1 MFTRLKRS
9 LRVNTPQIVLFV
21 LSLAFM
27 LVYMSPRIFV
37 MIPAGHEAVLYRRI
51 AGGTVVDQ
59 AYQEGMRLFF
69 PWDTVTLY
77 NVREQVVTVEMTAL
91 TSEGLDIDV
100 RVTVRFQ
107 PRERLL
113 GTLHKEHGPD
123 YIETFLKPEIESST
137 RNILGKIK
145 PVELYSSDRNLLE
158 LEIKRDLNQ
167 ELRQFGSF
175 SGRFWPKP
183 PPITLGSAS
192 IGHDANNKP
201 NILLILKHLYE
212 MDGHFSGKMIATVQK
227 YGFILTLRTGL
238 QQEDEHERGKRFVR
252 RDLDKVSEQMDVA
265 ERQLSMSTTLEDVD
279 QMARYAAAAESLKVV
294 HDSLLQ
300 KENQLNLEFRKGN
313 ADLDRLKK
321 AYDHFFTIIE
331 LKDVLIS
338 SVVLPPKI
346 TEAIA
351 AKHEQEQI
359 ALEFDFR
366 LERERKEAERKRIE
380 ARGIRDF
387 QHMVSDG
394 IKGGL
399 LKWKAIEATLALARS
414 QNAKMIIIGAG
425 EDGLPVILGNQEWD
439 FPKPTS
445 VDTVNNG
452 SLQQ

>member
-1 MFTRLKRS
+1 MFKKLKRS
-9 LRVNTPQIVLFV
+9 LRANTPQIVLFV

-59 AYQEGMRLFF
+59 VYQEGMRLFF

-137 RNILGKIK
+137 RNVLGKIK

-175 SGRFWPKP
+175 NDRFWPKP
-183 PPITLGSAS
+183 PPITLGSAR
-192 IGHDANNKP
+192 IGNDANNTP

-212 MDGHFSGKMIATVQK
+212 MDGDFSEKMVATVQN
-227 YGFILTLRTGL
+227 YGFVRTLRTGL
-238 QQEDEHERGKRFVR
+238 QQEADHEAHKLFVR
-252 RDLDKVSEQMDVA
+252 RDLAKVEEKMNVA
-265 ERQLSMSTTLEDVD
+265 ERELSMSTTLGDVE
-279 QMARYAAAAESLKVV
+279 QMARYSAAAESLRVA
-294 HDSLLQ
+294 HDSLLL
-300 KENQLNLEFRKGN
+300 KADKLIMEFRKGN
-313 ADLDRLKK
+313 EDLDRLKK
-321 AYDHFFTIIE
+321 AYDDLFTIIE

-338 SVVLPPKI
+338 RVALPPRIKDAI
-346 TEAIA
+346 EAKLA
-351 AKHEQEQI
+351 QEQI
-359 ALEFDFR
+359 AQEFDFR

-387 QHMVSDG
+387 QHMVSSG

-414 QNAKMIIIGAG
+414 QNAKMIVIGAG
-425 EDGLPVILGNQEWD
+425 EDGLPVILGNQGWD

>member
-21 LSLAFM
+21 LFFAFM
-27 LVYMSPRIFV
+27 LVYMSPRILV
-37 MIPAGHEAVLYRRI
+37 TIPAGHEAVLYRRL
-51 AGGTVVDQ
+51 AGGTVVDRV
-59 AYQEGMRLFF
+59 YHEGLRFFF

-77 NVREQVVTVEMTAL
+77 NVREQVVTVEMNAL
-91 TSEGLDIDV
+91 TSDGLDLDV

-113 GTLHKEHGPD
+113 GTLHKEHGPN

-137 RNILGKIK
+137 RNVLGRIK

-158 LEIKRDLNQ
+158 DEINRDLNQ

-175 SGRFWPKP
+175 NDRFWPKP
-183 PPITLGSAS
+183 PPITLGSAR
-192 IGHDANNKP
+192 IGNDANNTP

-212 MDGHFSGKMIATVQK
+212 MDGDLSEKMVATVQN
-227 YGFILTLRTGL
+227 YGFVRTLRTGL
-238 QQEDEHERGKRFVR
+238 QQEADHEAHKLFVR
-252 RDLDKVSEQMDVA
+252 RDLAKVAEKMNVA
-265 ERQLSMSTTLEDVD
+265 ERELSMSTTLGDVE
-279 QMARYAAAAESLKVV
+279 QMARYSAAAESLRVA
-294 HDSLLQ
+294 HDSLLL
-300 KENQLNLEFRKGN
+300 KADKLIMEFRKGN
-313 ADLDRLKK
+313 EDLDRLKK
-321 AYDHFFTIIE
+321 AYDDLFTIIE

-338 SVVLPPKI
+338 RVALPPRIKDAI
-346 TEAIA
+346 EAKLA
-351 AKHEQEQI
+351 QEQI
-359 ALEFDFR
+359 AQEFDFR

-387 QHMVSDG
+387 QHMVSEG

-414 QNAKMIIIGAG
+414 QNAKMIVIGAG
-425 EDGLPVILGNQEWD
+425 EDGLPVILGNQGWD